1 MWHWLWYRLWDSQY
15 EIGPGDCGIVECKTM
30 TPCTHYRKVLNQL
43 SRHGIVVSEWVA
55 IGRAQD
61 TDFIQHGKV
70 LIRDLMSYCIID

>member
-1 MWHWLWYRLWDSQY
+1 
-15 EIGPGDCGIVECKTM
+15 M
-30 TPCTHYRKVLNQL
+30 TPLTTRRYQL

-70 LIRDLMSYCIID
+70 LTRDLMPYCIVRLSWVHSHA